1 MKAGA
6 LAVVLC
12 LGCTSESAAQERLI
26 EAPALFSSSDN
37 VEREPSGVEFDTL
50 WAYGGP
56 SDTLLANPRL
66 LRQDGAQGLVVF
78 DVRNQAA
85 YRFGKD
91 GELLWSWGTKG
102 EGPGEV
108 MNVRAMDVGAD
119 GSIVLVDSRNRR
131 VVRLSADGR
140 LLGETPVR
148 ARSSYVAWV
157 AALRGGRLA
166 VAEGTFGPLLA
177 LWDGEDVTAAELPGL
192 GEPQPLLH
200 QGELV
205 RWCDDDWVYG
215 FSNGNGWA
223 TFRAAHGR
231 GVFPYV
237 EHSDF
242 PKARQV
248 RQGNTVRTQMTARPV
263 ETGRSLSVVGDTLFV
278 LFGGETATG
287 WVLDKF
293 NLHTGAYLESDVL
306 PHFANLGVVSKDR
319 AFTIETWGAYPRI
332 VALAR
337 R

>member
-50 WAYGGP
+50 W
-56 SDTLLANPRL
+56 
-66 LRQDGAQGLVVF
+66 
-78 DVRNQAA
+78 
-85 YRFGKD
+85 
-91 GELLWSWGTKG
+91 
-102 EGPGEV
+102 
-108 MNVRAMDVGAD
+108 
-119 GSIVLVDSRNRR
+119 
-131 VVRLSADGR
+131 
-140 LLGETPVR
+140 
-148 ARSSYVAWV
+148 
-157 AALRGGRLA
+157 
-166 VAEGTFGPLLA
+166 
-177 LWDGEDVTAAELPGL
+177 DGEDVTAAKLPGL

-205 RWCDDDWVYG
+205 RWRDDDWVYG

>member
-1 MKAGA
+1 M
-6 LAVVLC
+6 VLC
-12 LGCTSESAAQERLI
+12 LGCTSENAAQERLI

-37 VEREPSGVEFDTL
+37 VERDPSGAEFDTL
-50 WAYGGP
+50 WAFGGP

-66 LRQDGAQGLVVF
+66 LRPDGAQGLVVF

-85 YRFGKD
+85 CRFGKD

-148 ARSSYVAWV
+148 ARSSYVASV
-157 AALRGGRLA
+157 AALRGERLA

-177 LWDGEDVTAAELPGL
+177 LWDGEDVT
-192 GEPQPLLH
+192 
-200 QGELV
+200 
-205 RWCDDDWVYG
+205 
-215 FSNGNGWA
+215 GWA
-223 TFRAAHGR
+223 TFRAAHAR

-248 RQGNTVRTQMTARPV
+248 RQGNTVRMQMTARPV

-278 LFGGETATG
+278 LFGGEAATG

-293 NLHTGAYLESDVL
+293 NLDTGAYLESDVL
-306 PHFANLGVVSKDR
+306 PHSANLGVVSKDR